1 MLSLVVSAALYEEE
15 VGVEGFDFS
24 GDANGVTRE
33 VGTVVRA
40 IAAKGGEAPTSPLS
54 LLQNGLKKE
63 SFLAN
68 FISS

>member
-1 MLSLVVSAALYEEE
+1 MLSLVVSAALDEEEE

-33 VGTVVRA
+33 VVTVVRA
-40 IAAKGGEAPTSPLS
+40 IAAKGGEAPTSPLL

-63 SFLAN
+63 SLA
-68 FISS
+68 F